1 MATKAELLSALKD
14 ILAYEREI
22 GVDPSL
28 SRIDPKRAL
37 TSDRGTRW
45 VLEEAGRCRS
55 YLGFCEAAARAI
67 ASDGGRYGGEVKLS
81 DHTPGLLQKLGY
93 ADLPMFATPRHI
105 ADAVKLPGEVERSQR
120 AHEIAREDLMRV
132 PEAMREPVCVLESR
146 WGTASLV
153 VLDMT
158 DLKGAPVCLV
168 VDPYGVTAPADS
180 PNWNTNFV
188 LSIYGRSQL
197 EYDLERATADDTL
210 LYVDSRR
217 LGDLLEWCGMEAP
230 DALSG
235 LDGMIRDSPVAEAHR
250 AKIEGARPWVLTA
263 MRDER
268 SAAALLASYDAH
280 GNLREGRGT
289 R

>member
-55 YLGFCEAAARAI
+55 YLRFCEDAGRVIAA
-67 ASDGGRYGGEVKLS
+67 DGGSYGELVKIS
-81 DHTPGLLQKLGY
+81 DRTPDLLQGLGY

-105 ADAVKLPGEVERSQR
+105 ADAVKLPGQAGRSQR
-120 AHEIAREDLMRV
+120 AHEIARADLMRV

-146 WGTASLV
+146 KGTASIV
-153 VLDMT
+153 VLDMA
-158 DLKGAPVCLV
+158 DLRGAPVCLV
-168 VDPYGVTAPADS
+168 VDPYGVTAPADRQRRE
-180 PNWNTNFV
+180 TNFV

-197 EYDLERATADDTL
+197 ESDLARAAAVDTL

-250 AKIEGARPWVLTA
+250 AKIEGARPRGLGA